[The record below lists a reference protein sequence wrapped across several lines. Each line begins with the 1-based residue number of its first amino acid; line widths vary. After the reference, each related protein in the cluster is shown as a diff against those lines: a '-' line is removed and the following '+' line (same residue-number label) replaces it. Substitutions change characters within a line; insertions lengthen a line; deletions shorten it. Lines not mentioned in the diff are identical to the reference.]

1 MSEDDKNKTPKTSNM
16 GLTIAM
22 GGGIGIIFGQLFFD
36 NVGIGIT
43 IGAGLGIAFSSFNRS
58 K

>member
-1 MSEDDKNKTPKTSNM
+1 MSEDDKNKAPKTSNM
-16 GLTIAM
+16 GLAIAM
-22 GGGIGIIFGQLFFD
+22 GGGIGIIFGKLLFD